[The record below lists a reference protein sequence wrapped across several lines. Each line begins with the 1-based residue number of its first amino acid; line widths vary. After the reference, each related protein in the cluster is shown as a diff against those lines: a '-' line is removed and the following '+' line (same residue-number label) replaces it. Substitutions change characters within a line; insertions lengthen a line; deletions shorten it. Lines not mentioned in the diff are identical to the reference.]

1 MSSSMDLG
9 LLKQSIHD
17 LRDSIKNNT
26 QVMRKYSDIINMS
39 NLLKML
45 ELGIISKDDLI
56 ETELYKNYISEI
68 ISDQKKRSLF
78 K

>member
-26 QVMRKYSDIINMS
+26 QVMREYGDIINMS
-39 NLLKML
+39 NLLKMI

-56 ETELYKNYISEI
+56 ETEVYKNYISKSI
-68 ISDQKKRSLF
+68 PTQKKKSLF